1 MFQTIATI
9 PKSVTG
15 KEELV
20 VLSRKE
26 YEELQSRAFPVITLQ
41 KKAAQRLDKRV
52 REALREHSRG
62 TSVGFDEF
70 LQKRH
75 TRH

>member
-1 MFQTIATI
+1 MFQTITTI
-9 PKSVTG
+9 PKSVIG

-26 YEELQSRAFPVITLQ
+26 YEELQSRAFPVVMLQ

-52 REALREHSRG
+52 REALQEHSRG
-62 TSVGFDEF
+62 RSVGFDEF

-75 TRH
+75 IRH